1 MMQKIRRAG
10 VRVIPHTLHCCLF
23 AAGSLALQILFPS
36 KSHAAFER
44 VPAGPEI
51 AAAGEI
57 RSVAADPVFANPAS
71 LWPAA
76 GIRASIWGG
85 HPFGIPE
92 VRESQTTIS
101 FQSARAGIGAGFR
114 SFGAPAY
121 FERELR
127 LSACIAPRASPTP
140 KLIAGVSAR
149 LLLVGGDAFVLQTG
163 YAADVG
169 LRVALD
175 SETSLG
181 AHLES
186 LAGRFPGGNGR
197 LLHRSSLGVS
207 RSLPAG
213 LVLLLEMSRRADREP
228 SVAAGLHWTP
238 HRLLILRAGFRDDPL
253 QLSWGLSVPLSS
265 IVVSFST
272 TETDPLGR
280 TIRIGVLCARF
291 SQAPERVADS

>member
-1 MMQKIRRAG
+1 MMRETRRAG
-10 VRVIPHTLHCCLF
+10 VRAILHTF
-23 AAGSLALQILFPS
+23 FGSPFVAVSLALQVLVPS

-51 AAAGEI
+51 AATGEI
-57 RSVAADPVFANPAS
+57 RSVAEDLVFANPAS
-71 LWPAA
+71 LYPTA

-92 VRESQTTIS
+92 VRESQTAVS

-114 SFGAPAY
+114 SFGAPSY

-127 LSACIAPRASPTP
+127 LSACIAPHASPSP
-140 KLIAGVSAR
+140 KLVAGVSAR

-169 LRVALD
+169 LRVSLD

-197 LLHRSSLGVS
+197 LLHRSSLGIS

-213 LVLLLEMSRRADREP
+213 IVLLLEMSRRADREP
-228 SVAAGLHWTP
+228 SVAAGLNWTP
-238 HRLLILRAGFRDDPL
+238 HRLLVLRAGFRDDPP

-280 TIRIGVLCARF
+280 TIRIGLLCARF